1 MLCTCL
7 FCANY
12 HVHAS
17 FERLERKC
25 KEHNSKE
32 NVQHDSSIKMI
43 SLIDNLFKAG
53 TSFPFEIV
61 VSGLLF
67 SLFCSLLKEQ
77 VWQIIQNSCEGVRD
91 HTALNAN
98 HCWYFAISSMEKR
111 MPQ

>member
-1 MLCTCL
+1 MYL

-67 SLFCSLLKEQ
+67 SLVLLSAERT
-77 VWQIIQNSCEGVRD
+77 GVAD
-91 HTALNAN
+91 HPKQL
-98 HCWYFAISSMEKR
+98 
-111 MPQ
+111 

>member
-1 MLCTCL
+1 MYL

-25 KEHNSKE
+25 KEQNSKE

-43 SLIDNLFKAG
+43 SLTDNLFKAG

-67 SLFCSLLKEQ
+67 SLVLLSAER
-77 VWQIIQNSCEGVRD
+77 IGVAD
-91 HTALNAN
+91 HPKQL
-98 HCWYFAISSMEKR
+98 
-111 MPQ
+111 